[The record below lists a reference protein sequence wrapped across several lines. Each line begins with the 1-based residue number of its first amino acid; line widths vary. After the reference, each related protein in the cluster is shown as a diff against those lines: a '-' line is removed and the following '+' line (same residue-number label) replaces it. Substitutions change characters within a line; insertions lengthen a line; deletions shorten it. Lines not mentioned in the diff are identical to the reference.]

1 MTNAEGTL
9 GTGPTLTRE
18 PPDKTL
24 KFSNTRMRG
33 SASKVSIKLNDAE
46 ISTDK
51 FVPEL
56 NKLLSDPSYFFAPF
70 STTFSVP
77 AESVIHNSQGGSSS
91 STNYVLK
98 AVELGNQQLGKVT
111 LTFPAEYRAAIAAL
125 KAFHDNKLASNPKK
139 ITNFDELNREVFSTN
154 QAARALYYVA
164 YFTID
169 GKYRDFLNDT
179 QSGILNSTFSF
190 TFSPTGNSVSASEE
204 NDAKKQNDLPQTK
217 PYQIKNSG
225 TKNPLPAAKAQ
236 QRTIEGVPRAL
247 IGQTST
253 SDQLYAGV
261 INRRLATVR
270 GGSFAIAYYDQT
282 KSQRVM
288 YTFSLLPAIETTMR
302 TPGSSGSSA
311 GVPELKPGILIRTQM
326 NHKKF
331 PIPGAGP
338 VYQNLG
344 IDQQVMQIVG
354 TVIGNE
360 QTYYSPLTNK
370 FQHLIDDDAIKDS
383 GTRDNGLNK
392 SQALYSNN
400 RSHMLN
406 SYLSAMQLNNNLVI
420 SGKEMELLLLSQMS
434 APGDDILKIRLRG
447 FVQGIRFFIVRSDRV
462 YYAIDFV
469 ITKFG
474 FNQEERTQLNFPVEP
489 EPPKPPT
496 ETPAS
501 DPPATQP
508 PADSN
513 TNQTPAENSGNQT
526 SSSSVLRG
534 EASGPNSLDPYILSQ
549 QPFSSNS
556 GNAIPAG
563 VIPFLNTDMSKVNP
577 LSSTQANGD
586 LFTPGGFSGAPNLG
600 PPSAQ
605 NTQVVADAI
614 EEQGI
619 SDILNQDQNV
629 TTIADSDGNLWTI
642 HTDTNKVNRVN
653 ISNSNIS
660 ISTDRTVS
668 IAGRE
673 PFSLPA
679 TPQIPTRGQTRRF
692 LNSSAIQSITG

>member
-1 MTNAEGTL
+1 
-9 GTGPTLTRE
+9 
-18 PPDKTL
+18 
-24 KFSNTRMRG
+24 
-33 SASKVSIKLNDAE
+33 
-46 ISTDK
+46 
-51 FVPEL
+51 
-56 NKLLSDPSYFFAPF
+56 
-70 STTFSVP
+70 
-77 AESVIHNSQGGSSS
+77 
-91 STNYVLK
+91 
-98 AVELGNQQLGKVT
+98 
-111 LTFPAEYRAAIAAL
+111 
-125 KAFHDNKLASNPKK
+125 
-139 ITNFDELNREVFSTN
+139 
-154 QAARALYYVA
+154 
-164 YFTID
+164 
-169 GKYRDFLNDT
+169 
-179 QSGILNSTFSF
+179 
-190 TFSPTGNSVSASEE
+190 
-204 NDAKKQNDLPQTK
+204 
-217 PYQIKNSG
+217 
-225 TKNPLPAAKAQ
+225 
-236 QRTIEGVPRAL
+236 
-247 IGQTST
+247 
-253 SDQLYAGV
+253 
-261 INRRLATVR
+261 
-270 GGSFAIAYYDQT
+270 
-282 KSQRVM
+282 
-288 YTFSLLPAIETTMR
+288 
-302 TPGSSGSSA
+302 
-311 GVPELKPGILIRTQM
+311 
-326 NHKKF
+326 
-331 PIPGAGP
+331 
-338 VYQNLG
+338 
-344 IDQQVMQIVG
+344 
-354 TVIGNE
+354 
-360 QTYYSPLTNK
+360 
-370 FQHLIDDDAIKDS
+370 
-383 GTRDNGLNK
+383 
-392 SQALYSNN
+392 
-400 RSHMLN
+400 
-406 SYLSAMQLNNNLVI
+406 MQLNNNLVI

-489 EPPKPPT
+489 EPPKPPA

-508 PADSN
+508 PANSN

-534 EASGPNSLDPYILSQ
+534 VALGPNSPDPYIISQ

-577 LSSTQANGD
+577 LLSSQANGD

-605 NTQVVADAI
+605 NMQVVADAI

-619 SDILNQDQNV
+619 NDILNQDQNV